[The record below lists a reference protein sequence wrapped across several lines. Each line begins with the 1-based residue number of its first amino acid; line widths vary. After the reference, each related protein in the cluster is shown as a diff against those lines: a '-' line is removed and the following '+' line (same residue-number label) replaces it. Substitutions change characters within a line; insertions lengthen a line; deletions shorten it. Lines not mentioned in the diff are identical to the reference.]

1 MPTNPTRSILGCCC
15 ACAASGHAAAPP
27 SSVMKSRR
35 LMASLLGRGSHC
47 FMGGS
52 VDDRTRRQRPRDR
65 AGVIH
70 VARDFVQVGP
80 HHAPEPCQGDRR
92 LSVKQRSAKIP
103 LQRADG
109 GGQRG
114 LRDAAAA
121 GCAGEAELFAQR
133 QEVTD
138 LVHLHWFIASHSL
151 SSASATHPLT
161 RVRLRRPS
169 LRLYAHVTSLELNPY
184 CRRQIVLV
192 PLKIFGDFVCSRSRG
207 PFDHGFDDLMPEGSA
222 APYHGGCHRKLRDRH
237 VHSASPPCCPFLRST
252 VPPFTGLSPWDKS
265 ELF

>member
-1 MPTNPTRSILGCCC
+1 MGLITTFWPSMKPASFRPWPNPVTRCAKLASEVSRRKPITGIAACC
-15 ACAASGHAAAPP
+15 ALAASGHAAAPP
-27 SSVMKSRR
+27 SSVMKPRR

-52 VDDRTRRQRPRDR
+52 VDDRTRRQRPCNR
-65 AGVIH
+65 AGVIR

-92 LSVKQRSAKIP
+92 LSAKERSAKIP

-138 LVHLHWFIASHSL
+138 LVQLHWFIASRSL
-151 SSASATHPLT
+151 SSASATHADP
-161 RVRLRRPS
+161 PP
-169 LRLYAHVTSLELNPY
+169 HPP
-184 CRRQIVLV
+184 I
-192 PLKIFGDFVCSRSRG
+192 
-207 PFDHGFDDLMPEGSA
+207 A
-222 APYHGGCHRKLRDRH
+222 APAP
-237 VHSASPPCCPFLRST
+237 S
-252 VPPFTGLSPWDKS
+252 
-265 ELF
+265 

>member
-1 MPTNPTRSILGCCC
+1 MIRSGLSATSSFAIACARTGSPANQRYSMWRLRPSLQPSCWRLCCSTARRCSSSGSSLLNDISTPMRRTRSPCC
-15 ACAASGHAAAPP
+15 ARAASGHVVTAAPR
-27 SSVMKSRR
+27 VMNSRR
-35 LMASLLGRGSHC
+35 LMASPLGRGSHC

-92 LSVKQRSAKIP
+92 LSVKQRSAQIP

-121 GCAGEAELFAQR
+121 GCAGEAELLAQR

-138 LVHLHWFIASHSL
+138 LVHLHWFIASRSL
-151 SSASATHPLT
+151 SSASATHAEAPMAGPATCLK
-161 RVRLRRPS
+161 RFF
-169 LRLYAHVTSLELNPY
+169 LRLYAHATPLKLNP
-184 CRRQIVLV
+184 
-192 PLKIFGDFVCSRSRG
+192 
-207 PFDHGFDDLMPEGSA
+207 
-222 APYHGGCHRKLRDRH
+222 
-237 VHSASPPCCPFLRST
+237 
-252 VPPFTGLSPWDKS
+252 
-265 ELF
+265 